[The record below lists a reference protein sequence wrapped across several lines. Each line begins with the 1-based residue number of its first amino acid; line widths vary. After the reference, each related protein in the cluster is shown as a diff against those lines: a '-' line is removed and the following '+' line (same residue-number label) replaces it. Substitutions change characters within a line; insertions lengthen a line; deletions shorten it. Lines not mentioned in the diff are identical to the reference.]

1 MQTFFDFKF
10 AWEILPALLEASLKT
25 IGITLVAFCIA
36 LVLGLVLAVLRRS
49 HARFFSWP
57 ATMVI
62 EFIRSTPLLIQLYFL
77 YYVMPEFGLTLTA
90 LTAGTIGI
98 ALHYSCY
105 VAEVYRAGLDGL
117 PRGQWEASKALSI
130 APLQAYRRIIMPQAI
145 RPIIPALG
153 NYLVAMFK
161 DTPILSAI
169 TVVEL
174 MLQAKN
180 IGSQSFR
187 YLEPITMAGLFFLL
201 ISITVALLV
210 RRLEG
215 ALQMP
220 TYKPEKNKP
229 KENGPTENQSQ
240 QNLVKENT

>member
-1 MQTFFDFKF
+1 MQTFFDFHF
-10 AWEILPALLEASLKT
+10 AWQILPALLQASLKT
-25 IGITLVAFCIA
+25 IGITLVAFGIA
-36 LVLGLVLAVLRRS
+36 LVVGLLLAVLRRS
-49 HARFFSWP
+49 HARFLSWP
-57 ATMVI
+57 ATTLI

-77 YYVMPEFGLTLTA
+77 YYVMPEFGLTLSA
-90 LTAGTIGI
+90 LAAGTIGI

-130 APLQAYRRIIMPQAI
+130 APWQAYRRIILPQAI
-145 RPIIPALG
+145 RPVIPMLG

-215 ALQMP
+215 ALKMP
-220 TYKPEKNKP
+220 TYKP
-229 KENGPTENQSQ
+229 KENQFIDNQPP
-240 QNLVKENT
+240 QNLAKESM